1 MGVSCGDSR
10 LAAPLLHRNRTSP
23 MQTLLDQLALDYW
36 QLTIPILAGVIGW
49 FTNYLAIKMMFFP
62 IEFVG
67 IRPYLGWQGIVPANA
82 VRLAQTG
89 LQLVTT
95 QLLKIPELFDDF
107 DPKALVD
114 SEGDR
119 MRKLVRDSIERKA
132 TEMFPQ
138 MWLALSPAIREQVF
152 TIAENEIATMSVDVF
167 KAAADNVEQ
176 LIDVQRIV
184 TDAVERDKSLMNE
197 TFLRVG
203 KKEFK
208 FIEISGLW
216 FGILFGIPQLIV
228 WLLFPQTWVLP
239 FFGGVVGYATNWL
252 ALWLV
257 FDPKTPRKF
266 VGITF
271 QGLFH
276 RRQKEIAVEFA
287 EVVSQRVFNNDNL
300 FRELSQGGSRARLL
314 ALVEQKADE
323 LIARYQKHPM
333 AMMVMRPELIGP
345 MRAEILRDVEIEM
358 FRDGG
363 LVEKFV
369 SKSDK
374 IRKTLAERMAVMDSE
389 GYENVLRPAFKQ
401 DEWKLILAGAVLG
414 AVAGAVQLTFYL

>member
-1 MGVSCGDSR
+1 MDS
-10 LAAPLLHRNRTSP
+10 LLS
-23 MQTLLDQLALDYW
+23 QLEQNYW
-36 QLTIPILAGVIGW
+36 QLTIPVLAGLIGW
-49 FTNYLAIKMMFFP
+49 FTNYLAIKMMFYP

-67 IRPYLGWQGIVPANA
+67 LRPFLGWQGIVPANA

-89 LQLVTT
+89 LQLVTS

-114 SEGDR
+114 SQADR
-119 MRKLVRDSIERKA
+119 MRSLIRDAIEKKA
-132 TEMFPQ
+132 VEHFPG
-138 MWLALSPAIREQVF
+138 MWNALSPQIKEQVF
-152 TIAENEIATMSVDVF
+152 AIAEGEVQAMSVEVF
-167 KAAADNVEQ
+167 QAAAERVEE

-208 FIEISGLW
+208 FIELSGLW
-216 FGILFGIPQLIV
+216 FGALFGLPQLVI
-228 WLLFPQTWVLP
+228 WLFFPVGWVLP
-239 FFGGVVGYATNWL
+239 FFGGLVGYVTNWL
-252 ALWLV
+252 ALFLV

-266 VGITF
+266 LGITF

-287 EVVSQRVFNNDNL
+287 AVVSERVFNNDNL
-300 FRELSQGGSRARLL
+300 FRELAEGGSRARLL
-314 ALVEQKADE
+314 ALVEEKADA
-323 LIARYQKHPM
+323 LIAKYQKHPM
-333 AMMVMRPELIGP
+333 AMMVMKPELVGP
-345 MRAEILRDVEIEM
+345 MRADILRDVEGEM

-363 LVEKFV
+363 LVQQFV
-369 SKSDK
+369 SKSEK
-374 IRKTLAERMAVMDSE
+374 IRQTLAERMAVMDSE

-401 DEWKLILAGAVLG
+401 DEWKLILAGAALG
-414 AVAGAVQLTFYL
+414 AAAGGVQLAFYLS

>member
-1 MGVSCGDSR
+1 
-10 LAAPLLHRNRTSP
+10 